1 MHTLKLR
8 IIILPTDQPE
18 IILPTA
24 CTKKKETLPLPHN
37 NNTTMYNNGAKQ
49 RQLQNGKSKYY
60 HLFNLMLC
68 YARVTT
74 KILKKI
80 PEHFQNI
87 FQEHVSSSK
96 VSKIYVL
103 VIRRLGALNEYQKQ
117 NNINKNMC
125 CQQNIN
131 TGRTTSK
138 ILTAETIFYVKKDL

>member
-37 NNTTMYNNGAKQ
+37 KNTTMYNNGAKQ

-68 YARVTT
+68 YAM
-74 KILKKI
+74 
-80 PEHFQNI
+80 PE
-87 FQEHVSSSK
+87 
-96 VSKIYVL
+96 
-103 VIRRLGALNEYQKQ
+103 
-117 NNINKNMC
+117 
-125 CQQNIN
+125 
-131 TGRTTSK
+131 
-138 ILTAETIFYVKKDL
+138 